1 MAIENGFEQLNAAE
15 ILCNNLHNQIADDPH
30 WSDINCAKMED
41 EDAGLISKF
50 TSGELSDD
58 DIDKRMDQL
67 KKINRNNQRDSSY
80 VLAALLKN
88 KLVAGKYWKRKG
100 GGGEKEAR
108 I

>member
-1 MAIENGFEQLNAAE
+1 MSIENGFEQSNDAE

-30 WSDINCAKMED
+30 WSDINCAKMEA

-58 DIDKRMDQL
+58 DIDERMDEL
-67 KKINRNNQRDSSY
+67 REVDRNNQKDSSY

-88 KLVAGKYWKRKG
+88 KLIASKYWEKRG
-100 GGGEKEAR
+100 GRGEKEAR
-108 I
+108 S